1 MLLNK
6 IFELTSETTN
16 EEMKPAV
23 APTPVSLGKGHIP
36 FRIRQQ
42 AMEQAD
48 REKAEVIQRFHK
60 KNAEIIVNRQAAAD
74 PRLSV
79 EELEKKLGIVQGEV

>member
-1 MLLNK
+1 
-6 IFELTSETTN
+6 
-16 EEMKPAV
+16 
-23 APTPVSLGKGHIP
+23 LGKGHIP